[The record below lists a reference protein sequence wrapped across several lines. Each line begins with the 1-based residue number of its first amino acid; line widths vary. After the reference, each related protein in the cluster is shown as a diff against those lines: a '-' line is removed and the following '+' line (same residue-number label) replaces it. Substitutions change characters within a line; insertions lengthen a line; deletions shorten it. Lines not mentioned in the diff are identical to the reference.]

1 MHFLYVWPQS
11 CFNRWKRTLA
21 SVGQVWLWISFLV
34 VCIWKMDDSSHS
46 VSSWFSWD
54 IQSLRFSPI
63 FWEFSFC
70 WIWPPWKSL
79 CIHVGIILLAGV
91 VSQLLLVL
99 VLVILFSKL
108 LLVTSLRQFPGDICQ
123 HRLILESS
131 WLKLFWPCCI
141 KEDLGQEAVK
151 SEQELWKLPCGGLRT
166 RWEGRS
172 GWGRWRRQCRTPP
185 PTSAWPSNLDGC
197 GHCKYFQL
205 RPHDVVDEEDVGGA
219 EEGAVLIEEHQHHHI
234 QNWVQ
239 VEPFVKIVIE
249 PFMKGEWWSFLTWEI
264 SSRFGCSLCSS
275 LEIYQWQTS
284 FVQDKVMPHIWS
296 CLKEHSLSFSSNKK
310 SSQISSS

>member
-1 MHFLYVWPQS
+1 
-11 CFNRWKRTLA
+11 
-21 SVGQVWLWISFLV
+21 
-34 VCIWKMDDSSHS
+34 MDDSSHS

-79 CIHVGIILLAGV
+79 CIHVRLILLSGV
-91 VSQLLLVL
+91 VSELLLVL

-108 LLVTSLRQFPGDICQ
+108 LMVTSLRQIPGVICQ

-131 WLKLFWPCCI
+131 GLKLFWPCCI
-141 KEDLGQEAVK
+141 KEDLRQEAVK
-151 SEQELWKLPCGGLRT
+151 SEQQLWKLPCEGLRT
-166 RWEGRS
+166 RWEGQS
-172 GWGRWRRQCRTPP
+172 GWGRWKRQCRKPP

-219 EEGAVLIEEHQHHHI
+219 EEGAVLIEEHQHHNI

-239 VEPFVKIVIE
+239 VEPFVKRVIE
-249 PFMKGEWWSFLTWEI
+249 PLMREEWWSFLTWEI

-284 FVQDKVMPHIWS
+284 FVQDMNMPHIWS
-296 CLKEHSLSFSSNKK
+296 CLKEHSLSFGSNKK